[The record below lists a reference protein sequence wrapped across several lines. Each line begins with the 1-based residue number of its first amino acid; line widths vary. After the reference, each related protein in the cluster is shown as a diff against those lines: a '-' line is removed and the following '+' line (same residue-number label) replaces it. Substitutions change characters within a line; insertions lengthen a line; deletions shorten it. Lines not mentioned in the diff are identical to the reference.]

1 MKRQFLTAAAMMLV
15 VASLA
20 PAQSVPKAAPGSDAQ
35 PVAVMLEQAIYQEE
49 TAGNLEA
56 AAKTYRQIVE
66 QAAVG
71 RALVA
76 QALARLAALEVR
88 QKQLDEAR
96 QTIERLKTEY
106 PEQKDSIA
114 KAEALLP
121 DGGRS
126 RLTQRYAGTGISEH
140 EDSPQATAHVPT
152 AEETAQAAEL
162 AKQGWQQ
169 YHDGKFKLAT
179 ESFERATQLNPKL
192 IDAWNGLGWAYLSQQ
207 QPSGSDFAKALE
219 LDPKNAVALN
229 GMGWTMWRQSTT
241 KPEAIKYWQ
250 QAVEADPTATSPISG
265 LAQNAL
271 DTNDFEEAVKWYEK
285 WLQCDPKNADAGL
298 GLDHARA
305 GQKVVTAAV
314 AAVIQFLKKL
324 DDGPFSDATA
334 FVRPDLF
341 VFKNSRGQIGF
352 RTRNDDPSSEP
363 QRIPGWEE
371 YLKSKRES
379 VGKVLERKIRE
390 VSYSPPWRTDRG
402 SRRGT
407 MNNPAGVGRAN
418 LQPGGGRADLQLP
431 TVAILFETKFEN
443 KRMVVETVAVQETDS
458 GEWKIVGY
466 YIEETEI
473 PRDPLKG

>member
-1 MKRQFLTAAAMMLV
+1 MKRQLLTAAALMLV

-20 PAQSVPKAAPGSDAQ
+20 RAQSVPKAAPGSDAQ

-56 AAKTYRQIVE
+56 AAKTYHQIVE

-96 QTIERLKTEY
+96 QSIERLKTEY
-106 PEQKDSIA
+106 PEQKDLIA

-140 EDSPQATAHVPT
+140 EDSPQATTHVPT

-192 IDAWNGLGWAYLSQQ
+192 IDARNGLGWAYLSQQ
-207 QPSGSDFAKALE
+207 QPSGSDFAIALE
-219 LDPKNAVALN
+219 LDPKNAMALN

-285 WLQCDPKNADAGL
+285 WLQRDPKNADAGL

-305 GQKVVTAAV
+305 GQKVVTAAA
-314 AAVIQFLKKL
+314 AAVNQFLKKL
-324 DDGPFSDATA
+324 DDAQFSDATA

-341 VFKNSRGQIGF
+341 VFKNSRGQIAF
-352 RTRNDDPSSEP
+352 RTRNDPSSEP

-379 VGKVLERKIRE
+379 VGKVLDRKIRE
-390 VSYSPPWRTDRG
+390 VSYLPPWRTDGG
-402 SRRGT
+402 SRRGPLS
-407 MNNPAGVGRAN
+407 NAA
-418 LQPGGGRADLQLP
+418 GGGRAALQARGGRTDLQLP
-431 TVAILFETKFEN
+431 TVAILFDTKFEN
-443 KRMVVETVAVQETDS
+443 KRMVVESVAVQESES